1 MNSEKLMLEK
11 VKLERKKFKND
22 KQNSCIICYN
32 TSNPV
37 SEFECG
43 HKVCGGCFHE
53 KISERLQKSSNI
65 IAKCCFSGCYHVL
78 KNEEFEPL
86 KDYFQIGKSQ
96 EKKICGGCDKDN
108 TEVTL
113 ISLHD
118 SHAICKECLKTY
130 VEEITKGIV
139 YAYEDSIGH
148 IKKYKCPFPVC
159 TKEFDYELVSSLYT
173 FEENQELLSIAR
185 DEFGLIS

>member
-1 MNSEKLMLEK
+1 M
-11 VKLERKKFKND
+11 
-22 KQNSCIICYN
+22 
-32 TSNPV
+32 
-37 SEFECG
+37 
-43 HKVCGGCFHE
+43 H
-53 KISERLQKSSNI
+53 ERLINSKNV
-65 IAKCCFSGCYHVL
+65 IAKCIFSGCYHVL
-78 KNEEFEPL
+78 SNTEIEPL
-86 KDYFQIGKSQ
+86 MDSLNIKSSE
-96 EKKICGGCDKDN
+96 EKKICGGCDKGN
-108 TEVTL
+108 TAVTL

-118 SHAICKECLKTY
+118 SHTICKECLKTY